1 MPQHRKKA
9 GTRKQTYSSSTTT
22 ITTAVLEAK
31 ALLQGN
37 QVAHQQDQELAYTR
51 SSFTFMPTH
60 EGSQQIPRFFFSRR
74 FSTVP
79 CSHR

>member
-22 ITTAVLEAK
+22 TITTAVLEAK

-37 QVAHQQDQELAYTR
+37 LR
-51 SSFTFMPTH
+51 MPTH
-60 EGSQQIPRFFFSRR
+60 EHTNQAKNRLLKRLHLHANS
-74 FSTVP
+74 
-79 CSHR
+79 